1 MDQEVLQ
8 DLYDR
13 AKSKGYSK
21 SIEEFQQLISS
32 DNEVLN
38 DNFEYVKSKGYAKD
52 ISDFSVLV
60 GFGEKKNQV
69 VTPSDVV
76 EDVMESTT
84 ETEITPGSLD
94 SSGQPPI
101 EIPIVEEEEEIVF
114 DETTPENKELLIKNQ
129 SNIDLLNS
137 VGYIEA
143 NEGIE
148 SVISSEGL
156 TNFDKERLESKE
168 KSYRLK
174 NNKTGEFEYKKESE
188 INPDVLKAIKIYKTS
203 KDNSYTPNYLDVQVD
218 IKDFE
223 RDDVP
228 DASKLDLLGINQED
242 YLKWDKVNTR
252 QEGSVFKFMKN
263 ILLDDEYSDFE
274 KEQRQYEK
282 LQSYQ
287 ATQLNGITNDLEKNQ
302 ALQKLTS
309 DSKQIKVLKKEE
321 KELQKK
327 FYDKV
332 GVMSKSID
340 LFPKFKD
347 ATVDTELEKRK
358 RLYYAVKEGGSS
370 EASQGTIELLR
381 TGGTAIVDFTT
392 NVLGGVPGFLDQRL
406 TTLGYDKKG
415 FLAGLSDMFTDSS
428 EHVDLAYGGVK
439 RSGFMS
445 GKPVTYRGQQYFVD
459 KNGKVYDEET
469 NILMDGIVPLSDIK
483 EIQKR
488 SKDVPDA
495 ETMWTGGSVVSGG
508 VSTLVNLF
516 GLIRTGGKVNNALGL
531 KKYMKTGT
539 AGKVAMGLTSFTSG
553 VVDNV
558 DDIRSQLIATGMS
571 EKEAMNIAVNAGQA
585 ISTLDGVFSGL
596 AGSNEKLLTGL
607 TGIKNQIKNLAI
619 SKGKNFTAKEFKTKS
634 FELIKENAKE
644 LFVEELP
651 VLFSEKGI
659 NYLVNRSI
667 GQNVLDSKITKENI
681 IETAVMTIG
690 ATTTLGGRK
699 LLSGNRRSD
708 LVRTIAEDIG
718 DLQGTLDVLVKEGSL
733 TNKESSNAYTEI
745 YSMQTAENLTKGTIL
760 VSENMETASDLLIQR
775 QNLINSKEGLEGPGK
790 QNIDNKI
797 ADVDA
802 QLDALYARDKEQA
815 KAIVD
820 GEQDGEV
827 KIEVTK
833 EEALESL
840 KSENEVRKKAGLPV
854 VLESDENILK
864 QQEQLLKEKQDAIS
878 KSSTEKQV
886 LPDASTS
893 KEEGGDSKVGLQQ
906 VGEGDTQQVTTDT
919 KVEKGDTKTDQAS
932 DTTTETDT
940 EQLDLSRTLK
950 EPQKL
955 PKTPKQTKNENGVI
969 TSGKVHLYHSTNGIE
984 NLNNILENG
993 IDFEKQKAVGGLFF
1007 SKLGSPYR
1015 QGDSF
1020 VVIETDVENIPFNQR
1035 TEGQEVALGQLSDYK
1050 IVHSSKMSPKE
1061 LETLSALEMILN
1073 RKTNGGIDGY
1083 NKSLENYKKRN
1094 KNSELIK
1101 YLESQPTSTE
1111 EGMSVNKE
1119 RVDSIVDGIIKK
1131 TKNRSVKGEQ
1141 TDPKKILNNALAYLQ
1156 GSKLYQEST
1165 DIERENAVREINE
1178 KLGIKIK
1185 KPPTPAAAIKKAG
1198 KVLGLKIPP
1207 PAGSEKF
1214 TSTVKK
1220 EIKVFWKN
1228 WNKAFR
1234 ESKYDQDTKRKALNE
1249 IINSLEK
1256 NGNLSKAKA
1265 KSLRDNV
1272 AKVNLNNA
1280 EKVQDVIDFAQRS
1293 MNKADYNSKV
1303 KKADDLK
1310 KSIRKNLKNKEAGL
1324 SDAAKEFLK
1333 INPSNVNDIDAYL
1346 KNAESIKEGLKPSAI
1361 GKSLDNKKTLKVST
1375 PFNIDKVN
1383 EYTKNTI
1390 LEQQERS
1397 FKLAK
1402 ESFQNTTET
1411 KELSVDEIREALM
1424 NETSRERLLKEKKS
1438 FINTAI
1444 KKAFINTKIN
1454 IKQAIKNGDIVL
1466 SKSEKKL
1473 ISDFLNINV
1482 NSLSDSEKLSVLDS
1496 IINFELN
1503 QSTGGMDSII
1513 KRIDGKNKMN
1523 FLAINKIVSS
1533 LRSSML
1539 GRFWNKSISTLP
1551 NVFELMF
1558 GSQQK
1563 ASKVMKAMGVT
1574 DVINGAA
1581 KAQRIAN
1588 DIINDYAKVFKKK
1601 KMNSGVYFDEAND
1614 IERGVLGE
1622 IQRFTPGKEV
1632 EEFND
1637 SKNLIKETYE
1647 NLLKSKDINLKN
1659 KGEII
1664 KEVYDRLVKDSN
1676 NISEVQSKADPANL
1690 EGVKYMTD
1698 VWASKYELLAETS
1711 LNIYNKNLGK
1721 DTNYIPR
1728 SIQSIQ
1734 VESKTEG
1741 RDITKPLFNPDG
1753 TSSLYNKKT
1762 GVLEEA
1768 TKPSKLQNNNKILN
1782 LGFDSQNSA
1791 NLKSALTDIETAPY
1805 IQQIQGA
1812 IDSDSF
1818 TKVFPND
1825 KSRDIIKQRV
1835 IDYVDSKRVGQRIS
1849 EDDKKKLNILN
1860 KLATLGVVKVLG
1872 GVTQPLKQAVPL
1884 FNTMLNAGPI
1894 NTSKGGKLVFNKE
1907 VNEAINNSGLPIA
1920 NRGVQSSGDISGV
1933 DSKIKQAAKTKA
1945 GKFFNAMDSANKA
1958 VIDYTLV
1965 KPDVLTARASF
1976 IAYYLKAMDKKGV
1989 KSGDIDFTKPLDK
2002 EAAQYAQQQVDRQQN
2017 TSDSDLQGGL
2027 FTKKDLTT
2035 QIIRKTIFPFANF
2048 LLNQK
2053 TRMYSDINTLV
2064 KNPTALPGDKT
2075 AAVKSLSGLVTET
2088 LMFNAIG
2095 LGVTQMLSNM
2105 ARSFS
2110 GEEEDPNL
2118 SSFKNKQKAIKNKDK
2133 EFQSRLAGRL
2143 GNMFAD
2149 VFVPLPVLNDQA
2161 LAGANVFLGI
2171 MQEGEDEPFKFFS
2184 NNKKDILD
2192 QLGVFGIAGKKAVI
2206 LYEMIQTINTGKV
2219 TKEYFGKK
2227 SSKELS
2233 PESIDKIQSIAV
2245 VYGLHL
2251 MGLIPISEAGYLSER
2266 AYKNLSKM
2274 NLKEKKYNIQED
2286 AIERLNERGIINP
2299 SDAAIK
2305 REKKKI
2311 RKENS

>member
-1 MDQEVLQ
+1 MKKATE
-8 DLYDR
+8 
-13 AKSKGYSK
+13 AFKSK
-21 SIEEFQQLISS
+21 
-32 DNEVLN
+32 
-38 DNFEYVKSKGYAKD
+38 
-52 ISDFSVLV
+52 
-60 GFGEKKNQV
+60 
-69 VTPSDVV
+69 
-76 EDVMESTT
+76 
-84 ETEITPGSLD
+84 
-94 SSGQPPI
+94 
-101 EIPIVEEEEEIVF
+101 
-114 DETTPENKELLIKNQ
+114 
-129 SNIDLLNS
+129 
-137 VGYIEA
+137 
-143 NEGIE
+143 
-148 SVISSEGL
+148 
-156 TNFDKERLESKE
+156 
-168 KSYRLK
+168 
-174 NNKTGEFEYKKESE
+174 
-188 INPDVLKAIKIYKTS
+188 
-203 KDNSYTPNYLDVQVD
+203 
-218 IKDFE
+218 
-223 RDDVP
+223 
-228 DASKLDLLGINQED
+228 
-242 YLKWDKVNTR
+242 
-252 QEGSVFKFMKN
+252 
-263 ILLDDEYSDFE
+263 
-274 KEQRQYEK
+274 
-282 LQSYQ
+282 
-287 ATQLNGITNDLEKNQ
+287 
-302 ALQKLTS
+302 
-309 DSKQIKVLKKEE
+309 
-321 KELQKK
+321 
-327 FYDKV
+327 
-332 GVMSKSID
+332 
-340 LFPKFKD
+340 
-347 ATVDTELEKRK
+347 
-358 RLYYAVKEGGSS
+358 
-370 EASQGTIELLR
+370 
-381 TGGTAIVDFTT
+381 
-392 NVLGGVPGFLDQRL
+392 
-406 TTLGYDKKG
+406 
-415 FLAGLSDMFTDSS
+415 
-428 EHVDLAYGGVK
+428 
-439 RSGFMS
+439 
-445 GKPVTYRGQQYFVD
+445 
-459 KNGKVYDEET
+459 
-469 NILMDGIVPLSDIK
+469 
-483 EIQKR
+483 
-488 SKDVPDA
+488 
-495 ETMWTGGSVVSGG
+495 
-508 VSTLVNLF
+508 
-516 GLIRTGGKVNNALGL
+516 
-531 KKYMKTGT
+531 
-539 AGKVAMGLTSFTSG
+539 
-553 VVDNV
+553 
-558 DDIRSQLIATGMS
+558 
-571 EKEAMNIAVNAGQA
+571 
-585 ISTLDGVFSGL
+585 
-596 AGSNEKLLTGL
+596 
-607 TGIKNQIKNLAI
+607 
-619 SKGKNFTAKEFKTKS
+619 
-634 FELIKENAKE
+634 
-644 LFVEELP
+644 
-651 VLFSEKGI
+651 
-659 NYLVNRSI
+659 
-667 GQNVLDSKITKENI
+667 
-681 IETAVMTIG
+681 
-690 ATTTLGGRK
+690 
-699 LLSGNRRSD
+699 
-708 LVRTIAEDIG
+708 
-718 DLQGTLDVLVKEGSL
+718 
-733 TNKESSNAYTEI
+733 
-745 YSMQTAENLTKGTIL
+745 
-760 VSENMETASDLLIQR
+760 
-775 QNLINSKEGLEGPGK
+775 
-790 QNIDNKI
+790 
-797 ADVDA
+797 
-802 QLDALYARDKEQA
+802 
-815 KAIVD
+815 
-820 GEQDGEV
+820 
-827 KIEVTK
+827 
-833 EEALESL
+833 
-840 KSENEVRKKAGLPV
+840 
-854 VLESDENILK
+854 
-864 QQEQLLKEKQDAIS
+864 
-878 KSSTEKQV
+878 
-886 LPDASTS
+886 
-893 KEEGGDSKVGLQQ
+893 
-906 VGEGDTQQVTTDT
+906 
-919 KVEKGDTKTDQAS
+919 TKTTQ
-932 DTTTETDT
+932 TDT
-940 EQLDLSRTLK
+940 EQVTEPSAVMWKDDFSGFVRMEDGSYTDGDQIYENLEELRNAADSEGTELIDMPLDRENEFRTS
-950 EPQKL
+950 EP
-955 PKTPKQTKNENGVI
+955 VI
-969 TSGKVHLYHSTNGIE
+969 EIE
-984 NLNNILENG
+984 NEI
-993 IDFEKQKAVGGLFF
+993 
-1007 SKLGSPYR
+1007 
-1015 QGDSF
+1015 
-1020 VVIETDVENIPFNQR
+1020 
-1035 TEGQEVALGQLSDYK
+1035 
-1050 IVHSSKMSPKE
+1050 
-1061 LETLSALEMILN
+1061 
-1073 RKTNGGIDGY
+1073 
-1083 NKSLENYKKRN
+1083 KK
-1094 KNSELIK
+1094 
-1101 YLESQPTSTE
+1101 SQPTSTE

-1141 TDPKKILNNALAYLQ
+1141 TDPKKILNNALADLQ

-2305 REKKKI
+2305 REEKKI

>member
-2305 REKKKI
+2305 REEKKI

>member
-1 MDQEVLQ
+1 MDKEVLQ

-21 SIEEFQQLISS
+21 SIEEFEQLIGS
-32 DNEVLN
+32 DQDVLN
-38 DNFEYVKSKGYAKD
+38 DNFDYVQSKGYKKD
-52 ISDFSVLV
+52 INSFSTLV
-60 GFGEKKNQV
+60 GYGEKKNQV
-69 VTPSDVV
+69 VTPSNVV
-76 EDVMESTT
+76 EEVTESTT

-274 KEQRQYEK
+274 KQQRQYEK

-919 KVEKGDTKTDQAS
+919 KVEEGETQIDTTS
-932 DTTTETDT
+932 DTTTETGVEQLADT
-940 EQLDLSRTLK
+940 PQVFGDNPLTSIEVSENYNDIGKQRRDKLRVIAQMELNNEITTEEQLDLREESFRNMKKATEAFKSKTKTTQTDTEQVTEPSAVMWKDDFSGFVRMEDGSYTDGDQIYENLEELRNAADSEGTELIDMPLDRENEFRTS
-950 EPQKL
+950 EP
-955 PKTPKQTKNENGVI
+955 VI
-969 TSGKVHLYHSTNGIE
+969 EIE
-984 NLNNILENG
+984 NEI
-993 IDFEKQKAVGGLFF
+993 
-1007 SKLGSPYR
+1007 
-1015 QGDSF
+1015 
-1020 VVIETDVENIPFNQR
+1020 
-1035 TEGQEVALGQLSDYK
+1035 
-1050 IVHSSKMSPKE
+1050 
-1061 LETLSALEMILN
+1061 
-1073 RKTNGGIDGY
+1073 
-1083 NKSLENYKKRN
+1083 KK
-1094 KNSELIK
+1094 
-1101 YLESQPTSTE
+1101 SQPTSTE

-1141 TDPKKILNNALAYLQ
+1141 TDPKKILNNALADLQ

-2305 REKKKI
+2305 REEKKI